1 MATRDPDP
9 PAGVVSRTAAG
20 ARLVFVPNR
29 LRELGVAVGSSVLV
43 PLWIAAPLLL
53 AFLVV
58 ALLTESAVAWALLWI
73 VLGLTVLAV
82 VGLMVGLMWVVPAT
96 MVRWIEFRPYENAT
110 HLVIARFLRSST
122 VAAADLERIVVVE
135 RFRLGQRKSIKVLLH
150 TERGGEIACEPAFRA
165 PVCLAGT
172 EDLLAWL
179 TGRLGSART
188 AVEYKKEID
197 QNFSC
202 PEEWW
207 TPSALAALWQVPV
220 SAVDELADRHGIR
233 THRYTPRGA
242 ARDTV
247 TVYHP
252 GRAHEVAEQLREERT
267 VRPEAGGTDAA
278 PGA

>member
-9 PAGVVSRTAAG
+9 LAGVAAATAAG
-20 ARLVFVPNR
+20 ARLVFVPSR
-29 LRELGVAVGSSVLV
+29 LRELGVALGSSVLV

-53 AFLVV
+53 AFLFVV
-58 ALLTESAVAWALLWI
+58 LLTDSAVAWALFWI

-82 VGLMVGLMWVVPAT
+82 AGLMVGMMWVVPAT
-96 MVRWIEFRPYENAT
+96 MVRWIEFRPHEHAT

-135 RFRLGQRKSIKVLLH
+135 RFRLGQRKSIKVVLQ
-150 TERGGEIACEPAFRA
+150 TGRGGETACEPAFRA
-165 PVCLAGT
+165 PVSLART

-179 TGRLGSART
+179 TGRLGSARA
-188 AVEYKKEID
+188 AVEYRKETD

-220 SAVDELADRHGIR
+220 SAVHGLADRHGIR
-233 THRYTPRGA
+233 TYRYTPRGTA
-242 ARDTV
+242 TDTV
-247 TVYHP
+247 TAYHP
-252 GRAHEVAEQLREERT
+252 GRAHEVAEQLHRERT
-267 VRPEAGGTDAA
+267 LRPEAGGADAA

>member
-9 PAGVVSRTAAG
+9 PTGVVSATAAG
-20 ARLVFVPNR
+20 ARLVFVPSR
-29 LRELGVAVGSSVLV
+29 LRELGVALGSSVLI

-58 ALLTESAVAWALLWI
+58 VLLTQSAVAWALFWI

-82 VGLMVGLMWVVPAT
+82 VGLIVGLMWVVPAT
-96 MVRWIEFRPYENAT
+96 MVRWIEFRPHDSAT

-135 RFRLGQRKSIKVLLH
+135 RFRLGQRKSIKVVLH
-150 TERGGEIACEPAFRA
+150 TGRGGEIACEPAFRA
-165 PVCLAGT
+165 PVCLADT
-172 EDLLAWL
+172 EGLLAWL
-179 TGRLGSART
+179 TSRLGSDRAV
-188 AVEYKKEID
+188 VEYQKEID
-197 QNFSC
+197 QNFCC
-202 PEEWW
+202 PDEWW

-233 THRYTPRGA
+233 NYRYTPRGA

-252 GRAHEVAEQLREERT
+252 GRAHEVAEQLRGERSL
-267 VRPEAGGTDAA
+267 RPEAGSADAA